1 VKRMIESKVP
11 WKDYMR
17 EASFAVE
24 GTNDHF
30 LTRYVYSTVLQLP
43 RATIIGEVS
52 DQLTRARS

>member
-1 VKRMIESKVP
+1 MIESKVP

-30 LTRYVYSTVLQLP
+30 LTRYVYSTGLQLP